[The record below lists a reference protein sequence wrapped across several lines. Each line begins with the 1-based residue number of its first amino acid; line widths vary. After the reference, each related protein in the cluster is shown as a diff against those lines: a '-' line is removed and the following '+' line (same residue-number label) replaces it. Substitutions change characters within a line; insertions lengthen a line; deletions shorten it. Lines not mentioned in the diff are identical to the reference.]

1 MTEPAPVGAPQ
12 APDGGPE
19 PTVGTGSAVAIGC
32 TLASLLI
39 ILLGVGVLVVL
50 QLV

>member
-1 MTEPAPVGAPQ
+1 MPGS
-12 APDGGPE
+12 APDAGPE
-19 PTVGTGSAVAIGC
+19 PTVGTGSAVAVGC

-50 QLV
+50 RLV